1 MAVEDE
7 GIVTLK
13 EKVSLNENTDKKY
26 DKVKDERSQWK
37 EKLIIVGRKEV
48 KDNEKH
54 GRRIAPKVAF
64 VSKKCI
70 RQSPFVQNNAP
81 FNHLRNA
88 AKLSCFFKKS

>member
-48 KDNEKH
+48 KDNEKEIE
-54 GRRIAPKVAF
+54 GEKQKEKEDKKFEKKRIGKE
-64 VSKKCI
+64 
-70 RQSPFVQNNAP
+70 
-81 FNHLRNA
+81 
-88 AKLSCFFKKS
+88 

>member
-1 MAVEDE
+1 MGKLASHDY
-7 GIVTLK
+7 LRPKPRRRNK
-13 EKVSLNENTDKKY
+13 E
-26 DKVKDERSQWK
+26 
-37 EKLIIVGRKEV
+37 
-48 KDNEKH
+48 NEKH

>member
-48 KDNEKH
+48 KDNEKEIE
-54 GRRIAPKVAF
+54 GEKQKEQDEKENFLKKRIE
-64 VSKKCI
+64 
-70 RQSPFVQNNAP
+70 
-81 FNHLRNA
+81 
-88 AKLSCFFKKS
+88 